1 MSVVRYDPQ
10 LTLRTARQLYFD
22 ANGFEDGGYSV
33 KWVKLK
39 AGPLTFAF
47 PNIEARVRSVK
58 LHDLHHVLTEYD
70 TTWRGEAEIGAWELA
85 SGCADHWPAWIL
97 NLCAA
102 AIGAVLCPR
111 LTWRAWRRG
120 RRSGNLYRETFTEA
134 MLEERVGDA
143 RARLHLTRE

>member
-1 MSVVRYDPQ
+1 VRYDPH
-10 LTLRTARQLYFD
+10 LTLRAAREMYFD
-22 ANGFEDGGYSV
+22 ANGFRDGGYAD

-39 AGPLTFAF
+39 AGPITLAF

-85 SGCADHWPAWIL
+85 SGCAAHWPAWIL
-97 NLCAA
+97 NLGAV

-111 LTWRAWRRG
+111 ITWRAFARG
-120 RRSGNLYRETFTEA
+120 RRSRNLYRETFDEA
-134 MLEERVGDA
+134 MLDARVGA
-143 RARLHLTRE
+143 MRERLLLSSE